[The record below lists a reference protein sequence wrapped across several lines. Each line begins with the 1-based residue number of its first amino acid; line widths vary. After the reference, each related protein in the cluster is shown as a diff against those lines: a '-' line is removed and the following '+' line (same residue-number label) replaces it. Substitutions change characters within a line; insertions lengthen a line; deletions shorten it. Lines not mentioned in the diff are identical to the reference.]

1 MSTIRFFAPGLVLL
15 LLVAS
20 GALARSPEK
29 SWDNRCEQCHGDYA
43 EFSRKYLW
51 LVDGQLQG
59 QHHIDDLQ
67 LFLEHHYIPPHEV
80 AAVRDLLAAE
90 ANSPL
95 RFERECGECH
105 GEAAIF
111 VEKSIWVR
119 GGEITAMGVGGD
131 AREFMQSH
139 QDLSPEDIEFYLK
152 LFLRIAGK

>member
-1 MSTIRFFAPGLVLL
+1 MRIYALGLTLL

-20 GALARSPEK
+20 AAAARSPEK
-29 SWDNRCEQCHGDYA
+29 SWDNRCEQCHGDYV

-67 LFLEHHYIPPHEV
+67 LFLERHYIPAHEV
-80 AAVRDLLAAE
+80 DAVRDMMAAE

-95 RFERECGECH
+95 RFDKECGECH
-105 GEAAIF
+105 GDAETF

-119 GGEITAMGVGGD
+119 GEEITAMGVSLEAG
-131 AREFMQSH
+131 EFMQTH
-139 QDLSPEDIEFYLK
+139 QSLQPEDVEFYLK
-152 LFLRIAGK
+152 LFRRMAD